1 MEEPR
6 LENRV
11 EAPGHLDRCWL
22 DVETKRAVRGET
34 IEGGKPAAA

>member
-22 DVETKRAVRGET
+22 SVEDKRRLREAT
-34 IEGGKPAAA
+34 ISGTEQAA